1 MKKWILSAAFL
12 VALSGYAAAQTS
24 QAKSA
29 TKKEVKT
36 EKKTVVKKIEAK
48 KDKETAEVK
57 KPEKLTIK
65 LGPVDSTGV
74 PVAKKND

>member
-29 TKKEVKT
+29 TKKEVKAQ
-36 EKKTVVKKIEAK
+36 KKTVVKKVEAK
-48 KDKETAEVK
+48 KDKETVEVK
-57 KPEKLTIK
+57 KPEKLTIQ

-74 PVAKKND
+74 PIAKKND